1 MTFLV
6 QNLPDR
12 TSKML
17 LWRAFQPHG
26 FVTDA
31 YVARKKDKRGN
42 SFGFIRY
49 VGVENVDATLADMNT
64 VKILEAKVSV
74 SLAKYDKNHK
84 RFIYTSKVVGE
95 KTWKPKVPTQTNQP
109 NSGGAFFGG
118 ATVKEGQSFAS
129 LFQDN
134 SHVTNMGSKTISVD
148 SNGSK
153 YPLHCIGRSI
163 HGIAKN
169 LSTLS
174 NLHHILMDGG
184 LDNYGLS
191 YVGGLSVLLTLGNPE
206 IVKDIM
212 SNHSDCLSN
221 VFSRFHVWNGEDLP
235 MERVVSL
242 RITGVPVHLRD
253 NSLFDQIG
261 GLFGKVV
268 QESPFSWL
276 ESDNSDSSVMVL
288 APLGKRIEETVVAD
302 AFNQFILAAA
312 LHEYNMGGG
321 RFTYISDNGTKLS
334 KLDRFLVCLGFLER
348 WPNASVLAL
357 NRDISDHRPIILNTT
372 PADFGHT
379 PFRFYNS
386 WLEINGFQE
395 HVTQLCLAFSF
406 SGPPDLRLAVKLRW
420 LKNKIKDWLALEKQR
435 TEGVYLAKKKLIG
448 DLEHIAESR
457 PLRQEELDTR
467 TECIQFVLE
476 MERLKQMDV
485 RQKSRSRW
493 ALEGDENSSFFH
505 SVVNSNLS
513 NNRINGIYDN
523 GGWISNPGEIKENF
537 FDFFSKQ
544 FTEPWEVRPQLT
556 CPNLVSISD
565 GEAEHLI
572 APFSLIEIKDAVWDC
587 DGDRAPGPDGF
598 NFKFIKRFWEGFQND
613 FIALFN
619 KFYADGTLNSCCT
632 SSFLALIPKVKDP
645 ASPMDFRP
653 ISLIG
658 VINKV
663 ISKVLVNRLK
673 GIMGKIISEEQSAFL
688 AGRNIM
694 DGPLIL
700 NEIVSWLKVKK
711 KVGMIFK
718 VDINKAYDSLSW
730 KFLDSIMEQMN
741 FPARWRKWISTTLN
755 TARASVLVNGSPTME
770 FECTRGLRQG
780 DPLSPFLFV
789 IAMEAL
795 TGVMKQAT
803 MVNLFKGIKCTNDGP
818 VISHFLYADDVIF
831 LGEWSTENASNLRRI
846 LRCFYLASGLKVNL
860 AKSSVYGVGIN
871 QHEVQSMATFLGCKS
886 GSFPFK
892 HLGLVVGA
900 NMNLVK
906 NWKPIIDLFKNRLA
920 IWKAKQLS
928 YGGRVTLLKSVLNAL
943 PTYFFSLYKAPNQV
957 IDALDRLRRVFFWGG
972 SEEKAKM
979 NWVAWDNVIAPIEY
993 GGLGFGSLKDANHA
1007 MLAKWWWRFKVEN
1020 KGLWRRVI
1028 WAIHHNSRSWSA
1040 IPAKISMPG
1049 IWKQI
1054 VNIHHSLQQKGID
1067 LFKAIRNVV
1076 GNGSNTLFWLDLWI
1090 GNTPFHIRFPT
1101 LFSLER
1107 LKMCYVSDRIIRVG
1121 GGLHTSWDWTRPFE
1135 QDQEIAEFSELTDLL
1150 ISVSISENQDVL
1162 RWGLDTSAV
1171 FSVRSVKS
1179 VLKICNRLQ
1188 PHYSFV
1194 WNKWVPKKVGFVAW
1208 RAEKE
1213 RLPTRMAL
1221 AQRNIQVNSDRCAIC
1236 GDYAETSE
1244 HLFVSCHL
1252 AQTVWALITQ
1262 WCKIPVF
1269 FAFGIKDILDLH
1281 LFVKSSTKKKKI
1293 IQAIVHVTFWSIWA
1307 ARNKLIFDGS
1317 YPEVSKILEEVKVM
1331 SYLWVKNRSKDAA
1344 ITLESWKRFDDF
1356 G

>member
-1 MTFLV
+1 MRLLEVVMTCRRRVDGCCYRCSYRRCEAFVRGVSSLTWLMMDFCIKWRMQEGLSAFHLATVDAQGRSGGLACLWNPSMFDCDNVIKNRYFLV
-6 QNLPDR
+6 VAGRLIHQNCRINLVNVYAPNDAVLR
-12 TSKML
+12 RE
-17 LWRAFQPHG
+17 LW
-26 FVTDA
+26 
-31 YVARKKDKRGN
+31 
-42 SFGFIRY
+42 
-49 VGVENVDATLADMNT
+49 
-64 VKILEAKVSV
+64 
-74 SLAKYDKNHK
+74 
-84 RFIYTSKVVGE
+84 
-95 KTWKPKVPTQTNQP
+95 
-109 NSGGAFFGG
+109 
-118 ATVKEGQSFAS
+118 
-129 LFQDN
+129 
-134 SHVTNMGSKTISVD
+134 
-148 SNGSK
+148 
-153 YPLHCIGRSI
+153 
-163 HGIAKN
+163 
-169 LSTLS
+169 S
-174 NLHHILMDGG
+174 NLLQ
-184 LDNYGLS
+184 
-191 YVGGLSVLLTLGNPE
+191 V
-206 IVKDIM
+206 
-212 SNHSDCLSN
+212 
-221 VFSRFHVWNGEDLP
+221 R
-235 MERVVSL
+235 
-242 RITGVPVHLRD
+242 
-253 NSLFDQIG
+253 NSLQGIWVMMGDFNEVREPADRQ
-261 GLFGKVV
+261 
-268 QESPFSWL
+268 
-276 ESDNSDSSVMVL
+276 NSEFVASQ
-288 APLGKRIEETVVAD
+288 AD